1 MAPMPTPLADLLA
14 ERVRGARSSV
24 IREILALTETAE
36 VLSLAGG
43 MPNPGSFPVDDLAAA
58 AQQAITA
65 DGGVALQYART
76 EGITE
81 LRELLAASATATTGR
96 RVGADAVLVTT
107 GSQQALDLLGRAF
120 LEAGDVV
127 AIESPGYLGA
137 IQAFGAHR
145 PEWLPVPVDADG
157 LDTGFLEE
165 QLAGGRRPKLVYTA
179 TDFQNPTGAVL
190 SVERRRHLG
199 ELADRWGFLVVE
211 DDPYGRIRFDEP
223 THPPVATFTD
233 RCVSLGTTSKTI
245 APGLRLGWLIGPP
258 DLVVALALL
267 KQSVDLNTSALA
279 QALTLSL
286 LRSPGWVE
294 DRTEALCRFYRP
306 RAELLAGALAA
317 ALPQADVPPARGGLF
332 LWVGTP
338 GVDTAALLPR
348 AIDAG
353 VAFVPGAAFRT
364 DGAPSDHL
372 RVSFATLDE
381 SDLAEAATRLARAVN
396 TLAGAAQR

>member
-1 MAPMPTPLADLLA
+1 MAPMSTPLNDLLA

-24 IREILALTETAE
+24 IREILALTDTAD

-43 MPNPGSFPVDDLAAA
+43 MPSPESFPVDDLAAA
-58 AQQAITA
+58 AQRAMTTDA
-65 DGGVALQYART
+65 ATALQYART

-81 LRELLAASATATTGR
+81 LRDLLAETATTATGR
-96 RVGADAVLVTT
+96 PIGGDGVLVTT

-120 LEAGDVV
+120 LEPGDTV

-137 IQAFGAHR
+137 IQAFGAHQ

-157 LDTGFLEE
+157 LDTGVLEE
-165 QLAGGRRPKLVYTA
+165 RLVAGHRPKLVYTA

-199 ELADRWGFLVVE
+199 ELADRWGFVVVE
-211 DDPYGRIRFDEP
+211 DDPYGRIRFGEP
-223 THPPVATFTD
+223 PHPPVAMFTD

-245 APGLRLGWLIGPP
+245 APGLRLGWLIGPAE
-258 DLVVALALL
+258 VVSALALL
-267 KQSVDLNTSALA
+267 KQAVDLNTSALA
-279 QALTLSL
+279 QHLTLAL
-286 LRSPGWVE
+286 LGAPGWVE
-294 DRTEALCRFYRP
+294 RRAEDLCRFYRP
-306 RAELLAGALAA
+306 RAELLAGALASAMPEA
-317 ALPQADVPPARGGLF
+317 AVPAARGGLF
-332 LWVGTP
+332 LWVGLP
-338 GVDTAALLPR
+338 GIDTAALLPR

-364 DGAPSDHL
+364 DEVPSDHL

-381 SDLAEAATRLARAVN
+381 PDLTEAATRLAGAV
-396 TLAGAAQR
+396 QR